1 MSAPQRRGP
10 PLRHRLFEST
20 LPSLICG
27 PRRRPR
33 SRSKPRDPKM
43 SLGDALVEEM
53 AGGAGVVRVI
63 GSGRSFPVGAEHRQT
78 ACQQASPPPHPEASC
93 SRAAH
98 TAKRVGEVAA
108 TPAGPSPRR
117 RTLRPPYTAVS
128 PTRTRR
134 RSGRRP
140 IEMGK
145 DEEPVIDMARSV
157 IRKPLPPAPKKLK
170 RSVVCTVH
178 LRPPPPH
185 GRALSTPAPTQA
197 PAPVSTS
204 SLCGF

>member
-1 MSAPQRRGP
+1 MYCTGGIRCERASALLDQMETATSDLKTEGVFMVRCLSAPQRRGP

-93 SRAAH
+93 S
-98 TAKRVGEVAA
+98 G
-108 TPAGPSPRR
+108 
-117 RTLRPPYTAVS
+117 
-128 PTRTRR
+128 
-134 RSGRRP
+134 
-140 IEMGK
+140 
-145 DEEPVIDMARSV
+145 
-157 IRKPLPPAPKKLK
+157 
-170 RSVVCTVH
+170 
-178 LRPPPPH
+178 
-185 GRALSTPAPTQA
+185 
-197 PAPVSTS
+197 
-204 SLCGF
+204 